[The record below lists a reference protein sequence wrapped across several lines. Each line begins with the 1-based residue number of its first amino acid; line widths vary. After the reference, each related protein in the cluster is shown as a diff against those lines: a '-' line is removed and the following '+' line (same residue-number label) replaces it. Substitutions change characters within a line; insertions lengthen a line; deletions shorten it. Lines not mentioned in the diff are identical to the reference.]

1 MVDEL
6 EKPLGIRAEKP
17 KKTASAGGGKWL
29 GLAGLLAGLVAIGLV
44 GWQMITPPAPEIVVV
59 EKIVKVEDQSQN
71 SGTNIKVPDTDADE
85 AGESDGE
92 SGLTEIKPSGSL
104 SVPTP
109 RPPKVKPQATGLA
122 HLPDPDL
129 VEDGATGSIPKR
141 ASDGRRAMDVYARE
155 ADTTGNFGVARI
167 VVIVGG
173 MGVSQTSSQAAIR
186 KLPPTMTL
194 AFAPYGNSLNRWM
207 QEARKKGHE
216 ILLQLPM
223 EPFGFPQNS
232 PGQHTI
238 SSTYSFEENQANLHW
253 LMSRI
258 TNYVGVMNYQGGKI
272 LADETAL
279 EPVFDEIA
287 KRGLLFVDDGSSGN
301 SKSRDVAKSSLLP
314 FAGVQVQIDASRSR
328 QDIAKQIDFL
338 VSEAKRTGIA
348 IGFSNGFSETIDML
362 AEFSQKA
369 ASLGVEITPVSAI
382 VNDPE
387 RER

>member
-1 MVDEL
+1 MNEL
-6 EKPLGIRAEKP
+6 EKPLGIKEDMP
-17 KKTASAGGGKWL
+17 KKPASGGGGKWL
-29 GLAGLLAGLVAIGLV
+29 GLAGLFAGLVAIGLV
-44 GWQMITPPAPEIVVV
+44 GWQMMTPPTPEIVVV
-59 EKIVKVEDQSQN
+59 EKVVPVESQSQN
-71 SGTNIKVPDTDADE
+71 SGSNNETPEQDADE
-85 AGESDGE
+85 AGEPDGE
-92 SGLTEIKPSGSL
+92 PGLTEIKPSGSL

-129 VEDGATGSIPKR
+129 VEVGATGSIPKR
-141 ASDGRRAMDVYARE
+141 AGDGRRAMDVYARE
-155 ADTTGNFGVARI
+155 ADTTGNFGVARV

-173 MGVSQTSSQAAIR
+173 IGVSQTSSQAAIR

-223 EPFGFPQNS
+223 EPFGFPENS

-238 SSTYSFEENQANLHW
+238 SSTYGFEENQANLHW

-272 LADETAL
+272 LADEAAL

-287 KRGLLFVDDGSSGN
+287 KRGLLFVDDGSAGN
-301 SKSRDVAKSSLLP
+301 SKSAEIAKSSLLP
-314 FAGVQVQIDASRSR
+314 HARVQIQLDASRSR
-328 QDIAKQIDFL
+328 QDIAKQIEFL

-348 IGFSNGFSETIDML
+348 IGFSNGFTETIDML

-382 VNDPE
+382 VSDPE